1 MSKDKRE
8 ANRENEKLRQG
19 IFNVSHGAKVKVGT
33 DPGQYVK
40 NTKGSIMKEAPAL
53 VYALTDLDSWYSIIM
68 SSGVAWLLNRN
79 NYFFKVA
86 GSTFFREFLTFTLYE
101 LLQPKL
107 SSVIPRIG
115 VHDIDTQRYAAG
127 PINAEANPRLH
138 YAAQRTLVANDF
150 DWALTFKEWA
160 NALPVI
166 IVAMVIVDVGLGK
179 RSDLR
184 SLLHYMTVMLVVSA
198 TRYIKN
204 SVLVNNPA
212 RQTSTEI
219 FRRAMALGHSF
230 EVVPNL
236 TTKGD
241 YALPARV
248 EPAARRIELQP
259 FS

>member
-1 MSKDKRE
+1 MSKRGANAANATLRE
-8 ANRENEKLRQG
+8 GL
-19 IFNVSHGAKVKVGT
+19 FNVSHGAKVKAGNS
-33 DPGQYVK
+33 PGDYVK
-40 NTKGSIMKEAPAL
+40 NDKGGIMKEAPAL

-68 SSGVAWLLNRN
+68 SSGVAWVLNRN

-107 SSVIPRIG
+107 SSVIPRFG
-115 VHDIDTQRYAAG
+115 VHDIDTHRYAAG
-127 PINAEANPRLH
+127 PIDKVANPRLA
-138 YAAQRTLVANDF
+138 YVAQGTLVANPF
-150 DWALTFKEWA
+150 EWELTFKEWA
-160 NALPVI
+160 NALPII

-198 TRYIKN
+198 TRYVKN

-236 TTKGD
+236 ETGKL
-241 YALPARV
+241 YKLPARV
-248 EPAARRIELQP
+248 VEPGKGP
-259 FS
+259 KFT

>member
-1 MSKDKRE
+1 MSKDKRV
-8 ANRENEKLRQG
+8 ANQANKGLREG
-19 IFNVSHGAKVKVGT
+19 MFNVSHGTKVKVGT

-127 PINAEANPRLH
+127 PIPASNTRLVYVARETLIENAFSWE
-138 YAAQRTLVANDF
+138 
-150 DWALTFKEWA
+150 LTFKEWA

-236 TTKGD
+236 TAKGD
-241 YALPARV
+241 YKLPPRV
-248 EPAARRIELQP
+248 EETAERLKLAA

>member
-1 MSKDKRE
+1 MSKDKRD
-8 ANRENEKLRQG
+8 ANAANNKLREG
-19 IFNVSHGAKVKVGT
+19 LFAVSHGAKVKAGDT
-33 DPGQYVK
+33 PADYVK
-40 NTKGSIMKEAPAL
+40 NDKGGIMKEAPAL

-107 SSVIPRIG
+107 SSVIPRFG

-127 PINAEANPRLH
+127 PIAATNPRLA
-138 YAAQRTLVANDF
+138 YVARETLIVRPF
-150 DWALTFKEWA
+150 DWELTFKEWA
-160 NALPVI
+160 NALPI
-166 IVAMVIVDVGLGK
+166 ILVAMVIVDVGLGK

-198 TRYIKN
+198 TRYVKN

-236 TTKGD
+236 ETGGEYK
-241 YALPARV
+241 LPARV
-248 EPAARRIELQP
+248 MDPTKAAATFE
-259 FS
+259 

>member
-1 MSKDKRE
+1 
-8 ANRENEKLRQG
+8 
-19 IFNVSHGAKVKVGT
+19 
-33 DPGQYVK
+33 
-40 NTKGSIMKEAPAL
+40 
-53 VYALTDLDSWYSIIM
+53 
-68 SSGVAWLLNRN
+68 LLNRN

-107 SSVIPRIG
+107 SSVIPRFG

-127 PINAEANPRLH
+127 PINEAANPRLH
-138 YAAQRTLVANDF
+138 YVAQGTLVANPF
-150 DWALTFKEWA
+150 EWELTFKEWA
-160 NALPVI
+160 NALPII

-198 TRYIKN
+198 TRYVKN

-236 TTKGD
+236 ETGKL
-241 YALPARV
+241 YKLPARV
-248 EPAARRIELQP
+248 VEPGKGPKFVADTR
-259 FS
+259 

>member
-1 MSKDKRE
+1 MSTRGANAANATLRE
-8 ANRENEKLRQG
+8 GL
-19 IFNVSHGAKVKVGT
+19 FNVSHGAKVKMG
-33 DPGQYVK
+33 DSPGDYVK
-40 NTKGSIMKEAPAL
+40 NDKGGIMKEAPAL

-127 PINAEANPRLH
+127 TIDAVANPRLH
-138 YAAQRTLVANDF
+138 YVAQGTLVANPF
-150 DWALTFKEWA
+150 EWALTFKEWA
-160 NALPVI
+160 NALPII

-198 TRYIKN
+198 TRYVKN

-236 TTKGD
+236 ETGKG
-241 YALPARV
+241 YKLPARV
-248 EPAARRIELQP
+248 VKPGAGPKFVADTR
-259 FS
+259 

>member
-1 MSKDKRE
+1 MSTLG
-8 ANRENEKLRQG
+8 ANKENAKLREG
-19 IFNVSHGAKVKVGT
+19 LFNVSHGAKVKVGNS
-33 DPGQYVK
+33 PGDYAK
-40 NTKGSIMKEAPAL
+40 NDKGGIMKEAPAL

-68 SSGVAWLLNRN
+68 SSGVAWVLNRN

-107 SSVIPRIG
+107 SSVIPRFG

-127 PINAEANPRLH
+127 PINAAANPRLF
-138 YAAQRTLVANDF
+138 YVAQRTLVKEAF
-150 DWALTFKEWA
+150 EWELTFKEWA
-160 NALPVI
+160 NALPII

-198 TRYIKN
+198 TRYVKN

-236 TTKGD
+236 ETGKA
-241 YALPARV
+241 YKLPARV
-248 EPAARRIELQP
+248 VKPGEGPKFA
-259 FS
+259 

>member
-1 MSKDKRE
+1 MSTRD
-8 ANRENEKLRQG
+8 ANAENEKLREG
-19 IFNVSHGAKVKVGT
+19 IFNVSHGAKVKVG
-33 DPGQYVK
+33 DSPGDYVK
-40 NTKGSIMKEAPAL
+40 NASGGIMKEAPAL

-68 SSGVAWLLNRN
+68 SSGVAWVLNRN

-107 SSVIPRIG
+107 SSVIPRFG

-127 PINAEANPRLH
+127 PIKPETNPRLH
-138 YAAQRTLVANDF
+138 YAAQETLVSNAF
-150 DWALTFKEWA
+150 DWELTFKEWA
-160 NALPVI
+160 NALPII

-198 TRYIKN
+198 TRYVKN

-236 TTKGD
+236 ETGKL
-241 YALPARV
+241 YKLPARV
-248 EPAARRIELQP
+248 VKPGEGPK
-259 FS
+259 FK